1 MLCRKSVL
9 SNQLASDYLKT
20 NFVML
25 LLLVLQ
31 FLVVLVLGPAT
42 ENKSCLRTLPR
53 EIYYIIFFFLKVL
66 YLVNSVLYMRNERER
81 EELLFTVGRVHR
93 AHIGLPR

>member
-1 MLCRKSVL
+1 
-9 SNQLASDYLKT
+9 
-20 NFVML
+20 ML
-25 LLLVLQ
+25 LYLLVLQ
-31 FLVVLVLGPAT
+31 FSVVLVLSPAT
-42 ENKSCLRTLPR
+42 ENVFCLRTLSR

-93 AHIGLPR
+93 ARIGLPR